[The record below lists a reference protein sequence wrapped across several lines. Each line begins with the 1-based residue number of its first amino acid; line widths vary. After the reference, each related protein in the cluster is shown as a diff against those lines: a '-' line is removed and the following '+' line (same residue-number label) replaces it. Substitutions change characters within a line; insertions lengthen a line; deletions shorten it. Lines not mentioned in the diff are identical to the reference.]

1 MMRITTRWAALG
13 LAAAALAACSTSP
26 TTTATAV
33 VPPST
38 PETVGESRPGSGYLK
53 GYLPTADM
61 PDSLQLVGAPPAAG
75 SAAFALDEEVHRQM
89 KALRNGPRGVL
100 ATQDAELRFPAAAEA
115 FACTLGVAISQEAT
129 PHLTTLLRRSLSDA
143 GGSTYGAKNKYQRTR
158 PFVHYKEGSCTP
170 ASESRLAK
178 DGSYPSGHSALGYA
192 WGLILAEVAPER
204 ANALVARGQ
213 AFGDSRLVC
222 GVHWQSDVVA
232 GRAIGA
238 AAVSRLH
245 ANPVFTA
252 QLALARAEV
261 ARQREKGAMPARDCA
276 AEAAALAVK

>member
-1 MMRITTRWAALG
+1 MTRFTTRWAGFG
-13 LAAAALAACSTSP
+13 LAAAAALAACSTTP
-26 TTTATAV
+26 TTPL
-33 VPPST
+33 PPST
-38 PETVGESRPGSGYLK
+38 PEAVGESRPGSGYLK
-53 GYLPTADM
+53 GYLAAADV

-89 KALRNGPRGVL
+89 KALRSGPRGLL
-100 ATQDAELRFPAAAEA
+100 ATQDAELRFPAGAEA
-115 FACTLGVAISQEAT
+115 FTCTLGIAITQEET

-170 ASESRLAK
+170 DYEARLAR

-204 ANALVARGQ
+204 STALVARGQ

-222 GVHWQSDVVA
+222 GVHWQSDVAA

-245 ANPVFTA
+245 GNPVFNA
-252 QLALARAEV
+252 QVALAKAEV
-261 ARQREKGAMPARDCA
+261 ARQREKGSKPTRDCA
-276 AEAAALAVK
+276 AEAAALAAK